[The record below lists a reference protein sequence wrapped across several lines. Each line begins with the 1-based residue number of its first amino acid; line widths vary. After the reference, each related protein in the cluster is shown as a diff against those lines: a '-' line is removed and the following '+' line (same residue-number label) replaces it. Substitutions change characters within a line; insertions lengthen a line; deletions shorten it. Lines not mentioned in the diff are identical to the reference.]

1 MKKKTRRIR
10 LAGCL
15 TVLALVAAVGFAKAC
30 EPYRN
35 QEIGFSEE
43 ERFWDSDLT
52 LELSTFLKSEIYY
65 TLDGSRPSRE
75 TARYERPIRLEAG
88 EECRGIPVRAI
99 AYYEDGTQSDVYTR
113 TYFLGKNVKH
123 RFSTLVV
130 AITGDPEELFDYEKG
145 ILVTGKL
152 RDDYVLEHPDEWIS
166 NRDPAN
172 YNVRGDA
179 GERVVQVEMWEPDGT
194 QILDEELGI
203 RVNGGLSRGLD
214 VKSLR
219 LIAREQYGGKRIRT
233 ELFPENQ
240 GEETGTAGQEPT
252 FPKRVVLRNHGND
265 QEYGYLR
272 NELGAQLAADAG
284 FPCSARYRAASVW
297 INGEYYGFEWLE
309 DYFDRT
315 YLNNLYQSRPDE
327 GSWRMAEPFREDD
340 QELTEEEQ
348 QAKQDL
354 QEVMSYY
361 HYDLTDDRLYEE
373 LAARLDI
380 DNFLRYCAVEMFVA
394 NVDWPDNN
402 CKAYRWYSDI
412 GDYSGA
418 GTDGKWRF
426 LLYDLDLSMG
436 RIPETHY
443 STHPLALALGGES
456 VGWRQEFPL
465 LKELLKREDVRA
477 QFAAILEKYAEGAFS
492 TAHVETV
499 LEQIEAEMDGE
510 LSWQIRAVSEKEAVK
525 EGETFGQEY
534 QEKVE
539 QHQQEIRVI
548 REFWEQRP
556 AVILEEIRKL
566 PEYMEQLED

>member
-1 MKKKTRRIR
+1 M
-10 LAGCL
+10 
-15 TVLALVAAVGFAKAC
+15 
-30 EPYRN
+30 
-35 QEIGFSEE
+35 
-43 ERFWDSDLT
+43 
-52 LELSTFLKSEIYY
+52 
-65 TLDGSRPSRE
+65 
-75 TARYERPIRLEAG
+75 
-88 EECRGIPVRAI
+88 
-99 AYYEDGTQSDVYTR
+99 
-113 TYFLGKNVKH
+113 
-123 RFSTLVV
+123 V

-203 RVNGGLSRGLD
+203 RVNGGISRGLD

-219 LIAREQYGGKRIRT
+219 LIAREQYGGKRFRT
-233 ELFPENQ
+233 ELFRKIRERRLVQP
-240 GEETGTAGQEPT
+240 GGSRH
-252 FPKRVVLRNHGND
+252 FPSGWCSGNHGND

-284 FPCSARYRAASVW
+284 FPCNARYRAASVW

-361 HYDLTDDRLYEE
+361 HYDLTDDQLYEE
-373 LAARLDI
+373 LAAHLDI

-402 CKAYRWYSDI
+402 CQ
-412 GDYSGA
+412 GP
-418 GTDGKWRF
+418 TDGIRISVITAAQGAMENGGF
-426 LLYDLDLSMG
+426 CSM
-436 RIPETHY
+436 I
-443 STHPLALALGGES
+443 
-456 VGWRQEFPL
+456 W
-465 LKELLKREDVRA
+465 
-477 QFAAILEKYAEGAFS
+477 I
-492 TAHVETV
+492 
-499 LEQIEAEMDGE
+499 
-510 LSWQIRAVSEKEAVK
+510 
-525 EGETFGQEY
+525 
-534 QEKVE
+534 
-539 QHQQEIRVI
+539 
-548 REFWEQRP
+548 
-556 AVILEEIRKL
+556 
-566 PEYMEQLED
+566 

>member
-1 MKKKTRRIR
+1 MKKKSRRIR

-15 TVLALVAAVGFAKAC
+15 TVLALVLAIGLAKAC

-35 QEIGFSEE
+35 QEIHFSEE
-43 ERFWDSDLT
+43 ERFLEDDLT
-52 LELSTFLKSEIYY
+52 LELSTLLDSEIYY
-65 TLDGSRPSRE
+65 TLDGSEPSRE
-75 TARYERPIRLEAG
+75 ATLYEEPIHLEAG
-88 EECRGIPVRAI
+88 EKCQGVSVRAV
-99 AYYEDGTQSDVYTR
+99 AYYEDGVQSDVYTR
-113 TYFLGKNVKH
+113 TYFLGKNVKD

-130 AITGDPEELFDYEKG
+130 AITGDPEGLFDYEKG

-194 QILDEELGI
+194 QILDQELGI
-203 RVNGGLSRGLD
+203 RVNGGVSRGLD

-219 LIAREQYGGKRIRT
+219 LIAREQYGEKRILT
-233 ELFPENQ
+233 ELFPTKLHTEA
-240 GEETGTAGQEPT
+240 EVTAKEPLWS
-252 FPKRVVLRNHGND
+252 KRAVLRNHGND

-272 NELGAQLAADAG
+272 NELGNQLAADAG
-284 FPCSARYRAASVW
+284 FPCTARYRAASVW

-309 DYFDRT
+309 DYFDQT
-315 YLNNLYQSRPDE
+315 YLNNIYQANSDE
-327 GSWRMAEPFREDD
+327 GEWRMAEPFREDD
-340 QELTEEEQ
+340 EELTEEEQ

-354 QEVMSYY
+354 QEVVSYY
-361 HYDLTDDRLYEE
+361 HYDLTDDRIYEE
-373 LAARLDI
+373 LAGRLDI

-402 CKAYRWYSDI
+402 CKAYRWYSNVD
-412 GDYSGA
+412 DYSGT

-436 RIPETHY
+436 RIAETHY
-443 STHPLALALGGES
+443 STHPLALILGEES
-456 VGWRQEFPL
+456 TGWRQEFPL
-465 LKELLKREDVRA
+465 LKGLLKREDVRT
-477 QFAAILEKYAEGAFS
+477 QFSAILKEYANGAFS
-492 TAHVETV
+492 TEHVETV
-499 LEQIEAEMDGE
+499 LQEIEAGMDEE
-510 LSWQIRAVSEKEAVK
+510 LLWQVQVVAEKEAANEDV
-525 EGETFGQEY
+525 TFEEKY
-534 QEKVE
+534 QEKLE

-548 REFWEQRP
+548 REFWEERP
-556 AVILEEIRKL
+556 SIILEEIEKL